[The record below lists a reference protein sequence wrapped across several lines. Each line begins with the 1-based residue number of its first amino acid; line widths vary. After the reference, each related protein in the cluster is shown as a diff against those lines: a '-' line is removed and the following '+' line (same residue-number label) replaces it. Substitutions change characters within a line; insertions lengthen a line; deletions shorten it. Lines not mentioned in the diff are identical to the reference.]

1 MATPPA
7 AASPA
12 AASSGADTPADGAD
26 AADGGGRARAS
37 GRLARGV
44 WSLLLRLLLL
54 RAAATI
60 VVTYSGAVRLAG
72 ACRRGWRGASARL
85 ERWLS
90 LDADLSERLQYVRC
104 YWWARLR
111 WPIRILA
118 LLAALVVAWRHPWRA
133 YAVVV
138 IGVSAGGTYLT
149 PGMPWEAHVTQ
160 PQVAGLGG
168 ALCFF
173 CWLLPYTSA
182 WLVGIALGSS
192 SCTSRY
198 ARGAA
203 RLDPATARLGRRPRR
218 PSAQVPFGLGGAA
231 VLVCFSYFPNITWG
245 ILAFAA
251 WVLFLLILPKLCLA
265 HRVRDV
271 DLLLPVRLLLGTRG
285 DRGGALRLQ
294 PARARLAA
302 HHRAG
307 AALVLPGRCR
317 LPFGVALLWLLFPLL
332 QAMKIYLLKAIENP
346 YGVPPERPPEKLKA
360 PEEAVEVALGGGSH
374 YAVLNS
380 HRAATSAELKACY
393 KRMAL
398 LLHPD
403 KNPSEKAPV
412 AFKRV
417 QDAWDALSSP
427 YSRAEYDADV
437 DNGGSASGAAAEEGA
452 ADGVAEVEP
461 VMKPEHMPSGPPGL
475 KKRKAP
481 RRR

>member
-1 MATPPA
+1 MPAPARLTPPA
-7 AASPA
+7 P
-12 AASSGADTPADGAD
+12 P
-26 AADGGGRARAS
+26 
-37 GRLARGV
+37 L
-44 WSLLLRLLLL
+44 
-54 RAAATI
+54 
-60 VVTYSGAVRLAG
+60 
-72 ACRRGWRGASARL
+72 
-85 ERWLS
+85 
-90 LDADLSERLQYVRC
+90 
-104 YWWARLR
+104 
-111 WPIRILA
+111 
-118 LLAALVVAWRHPWRA
+118 
-133 YAVVV
+133 
-138 IGVSAGGTYLT
+138 
-149 PGMPWEAHVTQ
+149 
-160 PQVAGLGG
+160 
-168 ALCFF
+168 
-173 CWLLPYTSA
+173 
-182 WLVGIALGSS
+182 
-192 SCTSRY
+192 
-198 ARGAA
+198 
-203 RLDPATARLGRRPRR
+203 
-218 PSAQVPFGLGGAA
+218 QVPFGLGGAA

-265 HRVRDV
+265 
-271 DLLLPVRLLLGTRG
+271 LTEYGTWTYFYPFG
-285 DRGGALRLQ
+285 CFWGHVAIV
-294 PARARLAA
+294 
-302 HHRAG
+302 
-307 AALVLPGRCR
+307 AALFAFNQPVLA
-317 LPFGVALLWLLFPLL
+317 LPLIIVLALLWYFPVAVVSLFGVALLWLLFPLL